1 MGHNLPP
8 AVQKKFKE
16 VVSPATQI
24 DWVLRYED
32 GTFARG
38 RADCLGREL
47 PKNGDGPKSPLS
59 ENGSLM
65 PSAGTISI

>member
-1 MGHNLPP
+1 M
-8 AVQKKFKE
+8 
-16 VVSPATQI
+16 QI
-24 DWVLRYED
+24 DWVLRYE
-32 GTFARG
+32 GGRFTRG

-65 PSAGTISI
+65 PSAGTISTQKSTLIRISGAIGIGILR